1 MTKFKIVK
9 NIIYLFSILLIFSSC
24 SQTYLSSSFNKR
36 SKKIYVKPLTK
47 TQFNNGLYNENKT
60 PSYSDNKPIETIVEK
75 SFNSKTIN
83 NNIQEFYTD
92 AGDSKTK
99 AILNENKIH
108 KKLIR
113 IDSIL
118 KPNDSTMTVEEE
130 ILKIS
135 NRAKKFSLLGV
146 VSSLNTGL
154 IYILHQLL
162 QPRAFFP
169 STLFLI
175 SSIASLILFAISKY
189 NLISA
194 IRRMKKNGIKANNQ
208 IKENIKIAFRAPLFI
223 FICCV
228 IIGIII
234 ALTFSVSVSII

>member
-1 MTKFKIVK
+1 MK
-9 NIIYLFSILLIFSSC
+9 NIIYLLSILLIFSSC

-47 TQFNNGLYNENKT
+47 TQFNNDIHNENKT
-60 PSYSDNKPIETIVEK
+60 LTYSENKSIKTILEK
-75 SFNSKTIN
+75 SFNSKTISN
-83 NNIQEFYTD
+83 NQEELYVNAD
-92 AGDSKTK
+92 VSKK
-99 AILNENKIH
+99 SVILNENKIC

-118 KPNDSTMTVEEE
+118 KSNDSTLTVEDE

-169 STLFLI
+169 SILFLI

-223 FICCV
+223 FICCI
-228 IIGIII
+228 IIGIIV